1 MKRIIT
7 SISVVSLLL
16 IMAGCATTKVA
27 TDTTTATSTTAKEL
41 NTQDSTIPASQKT
54 DAVELTE
61 EDKEYA
67 RSTNQMTNTVTKEVF
82 SEDKK
87 EILDI
92 IAKLDSIMKNYD
104 YTSWIT
110 YVDEE
115 SRVYWEN
122 RKNLH
127 KASTRLPVKGLQLN
141 SLEDYFKFVF
151 IQSRIGREVD
161 EIRYISDK
169 SVKAVQVKDD
179 QDIVYYYFQKVDD
192 KWQLHLPPLD
202 D

>member
-1 MKRIIT
+1 
-7 SISVVSLLL
+7 
-16 IMAGCATTKVA
+16 MAGCATTKVA

>member
-110 YVDEE
+110 YVAEE